1 MGWPCQAGNLP
12 APRPWGSCASLVS
25 EFFSMQ
31 ISVHVSDA
39 HVGAPG
45 WAPWPRRRNHGTG
58 TSLWPWGRAGASG
71 CQCWQCFVSQTQPR
85 VAVPHPVEAPFMCTL
100 QSHRCRSY
108 RSERHPQT
116 FPDCA
121 ALVTGCTTKQ
131 PKNPCPG
138 QPLQHSCA
146 EGGCRQPEPSEFLLI
161 FFCWAWPLT
170 HCSQKHSGA
179 PVKELLERQTAFMA
193 CNQQGSFAIYRP
205 NPTTQLGGS
214 KADAGRM
221 PTPTKDSILHA
232 REAGIPS
239 PYIGLDMHIA
249 SRAAL
254 LGNAF
259 NPKLIWQAKGL
270 DPEQSL
276 KVAVSLPPLHN
287 FSPIFGSAVS
297 PSLCQ
302 EHALRPWLGRE
313 VKTCSRQ
320 IWGTQCPISAPI
332 YWVAS
337 LCALWERAMRF
348 HRYHLSTDYWC
359 TAGSEF

>member
-1 MGWPCQAGNLP
+1 MSQ
-12 APRPWGSCASLVS
+12 
-25 EFFSMQ
+25 M
-31 ISVHVSDA
+31 HT
-39 HVGAPG
+39 
-45 WAPWPRRRNHGTG
+45 WAPLGEPHGQGGG
-58 TSLWPWGRAGASG
+58 TTAQGHSLWPWGRAGASG

-131 PKNPCPG
+131 PKNPFPG

-221 PTPTKDSILHA
+221 PTPTKQHSACQGGWDSLTLYRSWHA
-232 REAGIPS
+232 HS
-239 PYIGLDMHIA
+239 
-249 SRAAL
+249 
-254 LGNAF
+254 
-259 NPKLIWQAKGL
+259 Q
-270 DPEQSL
+270 QS
-276 KVAVSLPPLHN
+276 S
-287 FSPIFGSAVS
+287 SAWK
-297 PSLCQ
+297 C
-302 EHALRPWLGRE
+302 
-313 VKTCSRQ
+313 
-320 IWGTQCPISAPI
+320 
-332 YWVAS
+332 
-337 LCALWERAMRF
+337 F
-348 HRYHLSTDYWC
+348 
-359 TAGSEF
+359 